1 MSDEY
6 MDDFTNEDESN
17 IRDDK
22 AHLIYEDYKQ
32 LKDDFLLIQSFVKK
46 NITLFG
52 DNLPSS
58 ITKILEHN
66 PPSWEESD
74 IDQLSHPLLCGNQME
89 FHSILQ
95 RNIQQFN
102 RTRKHFALMLI
113 GVNLTH
119 EQSDLIELKKN
130 EIIKKM
136 GMSIRE
142 HIRESDLVFHLERF
156 EFSLI
161 LPKIRRIGARIVAEK
176 MRFLLK
182 EEMADEFPQGTY
194 IDVSIG
200 IGLFDNHWAMV
211 SEKFL
216 PEVYKTLNKAR
227 ESDGEQILIAPI
239 YIPSLK
245 NNVSE
250 K

>member
-1 MSDEY
+1 MPDEY
-6 MDDFTNEDESN
+6 VDDFTYEDESN
-17 IRDDK
+17 TKDDK
-22 AHLIYEDYKQ
+22 THMIYEDYKL
-32 LKDDFLLIQSFVKK
+32 LKDDFLLVQSFVKK
-46 NITLFG
+46 NIDIFG
-52 DNLPSS
+52 DNLPNS
-58 ITKILEHN
+58 ISKILEHV

-74 IDQLSHPLLCGNQME
+74 IDQFSRPLVCGNQME

-95 RNIQQFN
+95 RNIQQFQ

-119 EQSDLIELKKN
+119 EQTDLIELRKSEIAKK
-130 EIIKKM
+130 IGI
-136 GMSIRE
+136 SIRE

-227 ESDGEQILIAPI
+227 ESDGDQILIAPI
-239 YIPSLK
+239 FIPTLR
-245 NNVSE
+245 NNATE